1 MASSACVLF
10 EQGVWRWIE
19 LNHLYNSLLWNEE
32 DRARRTDVP
41 ASEIARCKRNID
53 AYNQKRNDAVEVID
67 QCILA
72 ALRHV
77 TPLPLARLHSE
88 TAGMMIDRLSILS
101 LKIFH
106 MRLQTE
112 RTDVDREHTVRCA
125 TGSYPETF

>member
-53 AYNQKRNDAVEVID
+53 AYN
-67 QCILA
+67 
-72 ALRHV
+72 
-77 TPLPLARLHSE
+77 
-88 TAGMMIDRLSILS
+88 
-101 LKIFH
+101 
-106 MRLQTE
+106 
-112 RTDVDREHTVRCA
+112 
-125 TGSYPETF
+125 